1 MNRDTEYDADLERRI
16 SEDQAAERDARGR
29 KARARAERRERIAT
43 AVLAS
48 QAGNAPVVA
57 LGGPHVDRM
66 LVSTSIG
73 LANLLIEHLD
83 QELAAEL
90 EEARS

>member
-1 MNRDTEYDADLERRI
+1 MAGEFDADLERRI

-29 KARARAERRERIAT
+29 KARSRAERRERIAT
-43 AVLAS
+43 AVLAG
-48 QAGNAPVVA
+48 QASNAPAVA
-57 LGGPHVDRM
+57 LGGPHIDRL
-66 LVSTSIG
+66 LVETSIA

-90 EEARS
+90 EEAR